1 VQGAAENMMT
11 RPFGLYGLT
20 KKTGEQICASIGHGT
35 VLRFANVYGP
45 RQDASAESGAIARWT
60 HAALTGQICHVFG
73 DGRAVRDFV
82 YVEDVAKVLEW
93 AAVGGPLAAPPM
105 SPCLFHVGTGTGYR
119 MEQVLQEIQ
128 RQTDQAVKVRWER
141 PRVEIR
147 QSILWPGNLKQA
159 LPWDWAPLSLNAGLA
174 RTLAWAQNE
183 YGVLTDDGPVMAAPP
198 TLD

>member
-1 VQGAAENMMT
+1 
-11 RPFGLYGLT
+11 
-20 KKTGEQICASIGHGT
+20 
-35 VLRFANVYGP
+35 
-45 RQDASAESGAIARWT
+45 
-60 HAALTGQICHVFG
+60 
-73 DGRAVRDFV
+73 
-82 YVEDVAKVLEW
+82 
-93 AAVGGPLAAPPM
+93 M
-105 SPCLFHVGTGTGYR
+105 SPCLFHVGTGAGYR

-128 RQTDQAVKVRWER
+128 RQTDQAVKVRWDR
-141 PRVEIR
+141 PKVEIR